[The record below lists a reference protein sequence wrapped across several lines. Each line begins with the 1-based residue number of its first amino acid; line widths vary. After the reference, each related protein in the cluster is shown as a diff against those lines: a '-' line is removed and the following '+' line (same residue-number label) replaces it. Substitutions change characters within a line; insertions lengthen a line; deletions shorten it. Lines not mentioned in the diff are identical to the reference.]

1 MDKIEE
7 AVLAGHN
14 VLILGAAG
22 TGKSVLIRRLSDKLG
37 ANKSV
42 AITASTGI
50 AACNIKGVTIHKF
63 MGIMD
68 GRFQN
73 EEIASKILNDEKFY
87 KTKEQIKKIDC
98 IIIDEISMLSSKTF
112 QQIEHVLR
120 KVRGIHIPF
129 GGVQMILSGDFYQLK
144 PVANLRYQDPGDMVI
159 AAENFKDL
167 IAHHF
172 VLTEVYRQKEGIQI
186 YT

>member
-14 VLILGAAG
+14 VLILGATG
-22 TGKSVLIRRLSDKLG
+22 TGKSVLIRRLSDKG

-68 GRFQN
+68 VRFQN

-129 GGVQMILSGDFYQLK
+129 G
-144 PVANLRYQDPGDMVI
+144 
-159 AAENFKDL
+159 
-167 IAHHF
+167 
-172 VLTEVYRQKEGIQI
+172 VYK
-186 YT
+186 